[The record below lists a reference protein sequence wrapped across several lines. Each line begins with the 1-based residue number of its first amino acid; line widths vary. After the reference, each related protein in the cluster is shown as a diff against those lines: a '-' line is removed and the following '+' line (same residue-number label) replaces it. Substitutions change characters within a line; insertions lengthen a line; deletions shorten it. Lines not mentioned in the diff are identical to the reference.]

1 MASLIDTADLTLN
14 EQEALAMS
22 EAVFERVYVKPD
34 ALSRIHDV
42 RTGIQMKT
50 QIPFFGLLGAV
61 GKASSGCTPNSSSE
75 KVNLTEKYWDPALID
90 FRLTHCQNDIAQLF
104 KLWKKSPTA
113 LKTWEEVENEQ
124 VAFLASRTIDAAM
137 EAILRISQFGDTSAT
152 LVSGGGYIT
161 AGADVAFLTMING
174 LWQQIFASAT
184 VKRYTI
190 PENALATEA
199 AQLALASDRAITILR
214 YLYSNIDAR
223 AHKAGNLVYQ
233 VTRTLA
239 NNFEDYL
246 EDKSLGFTLQVTKD
260 GEREIR
266 YRNIPVIVRDDW
278 DRNIRTWNDLG
289 ATLLYPHRA
298 ILTPLENIP
307 IGTSDEGSLTSLDA
321 FYDKVTKSHYTDVA
335 FYLDCKLLEEYMI
348 AVAY

>member
-90 FRLTHCQNDIAQLF
+90 FRLTHCQNDISQLF

-113 LKTWEEVENEQ
+113 LKTWEDVDNEQ

-137 EAILRISQFGDTSAT
+137 EAILRISQFGDKSAA
-152 LVSGGGYIT
+152 LVANGGYIT
-161 AGADVAFLTMING
+161 AGSDITFLTMING
-174 LWQQIFASAT
+174 LWQQIFAGAT
-184 VKRYTI
+184 ITRYTI

-199 AQLALASDRAITILR
+199 AQLALATDRAITILR

-266 YRNIPVIVRDDW
+266 YRNIPIIVRDDW

-289 ATLLYPHRA
+289 NTLLYPHRA

-335 FYLDCKLLEEYMI
+335 FYLDCKLLEEYMM